1 MPTSLPSNSPGGA
14 HSPSI
19 WPRSPILAQPCRPLL
34 ARAQGSPLIRTK
46 GSPYF
51 SNYIIFN
58 FIGLWW
64 LRWLRSCLQWG
75 DLGSI
80 PGLGRS
86 PGKGKGYLL
95 QYSGLQN
102 SIDCI
107 VHRVANSQTQLSDS
121 HFTSFHLSL
130 GTISK

>member
-1 MPTSLPSNSPGGA
+1 MSTSLPSNSPGGA

-19 WPRSPILAQPCRPLL
+19 WPRSPILAQPCRPLP

-58 FIGLWW
+58 FIGPWW

-75 DLGSI
+75 RPGFDPWVRKI
-80 PGLGRS
+80 P
-86 PGKGKGYLL
+86 
-95 QYSGLQN
+95 
-102 SIDCI
+102 
-107 VHRVANSQTQLSDS
+107 
-121 HFTSFHLSL
+121 
-130 GTISK
+130 

>member
-86 PGKGKGYLL
+86 PREGYGNLL
-95 QYSGLQN
+95 QYSCLESLMDRGAW
-102 SIDCI
+102 
-107 VHRVANSQTQLSDS
+107 RATTERLS
-121 HFTSFHLSL
+121 
-130 GTISK
+130 TIIETHS